1 MKTTALTAT
10 LKGAIKRNGY
20 NSMEFSDMIGLPYA
34 TLNYRYKH
42 PATWRFCE
50 WGAVL
55 RHLTLNESEE
65 KTIRNEIRKL

>member
-1 MKTTALTAT
+1 MKTPPLTAT
-10 LKGAIKRNGY
+10 IRGAIKRNGY
-20 NSMEFSDMIGLPYA
+20 TGMEFSNMIGLPYA

-55 RHLTLNESEE
+55 RHLTFNESEE
-65 KTIRNEIRKL
+65 KTIRKEMAKL